1 MALHLIKEE
10 APVFLMSNLTK
21 RSLSRHR
28 VQALPPP
35 RHIPLPRCGAG
46 NRATKPQAS
55 SLLDGLAKCSFPC
68 LVLLCLQKRRN
79 AKEGEAETSN
89 SQSRFSSNSRKD
101 SPKRSAW
108 RRKTCN
114 TRDGQYVRTEAARR
128 DALQAHE
135 EEEDDEEAV
144 RREAIGFAA
153 LHEGF
158 VFYRTYTTTEL
169 IDSGTKQRGR
179 KTQFKVG
186 DFVDLMVAREK
197 SKSQNILYRFA
208 QIMAIFQKEPS
219 DFAIPDASKASTFSS
234 SSLEGS
240 VAVKGRRRQS
250 QNGRNA
256 PVHPIKLEV
265 RWVYDAQDLQ
275 QMGVSTARTPPLE
288 PHEYAESDKCEE
300 VPAEWLDEEALVVQS
315 ESDFLKEKQRRAAL
329 EREEEEHQEYFP
341 PLCFLTRF
349 YCSRTNIV
357 MPLEAVGDDRE
368 KICVAGCGSSP
379 LVLQLL
385 LNCSKYHQVYVHGGG
400 EDGGSLDAGLTP
412 VQRAIRRLQLDSVP
426 ATLPCRMAEFQK
438 VRQTILTGIKQQ
450 QGGELL
456 YISGLPGTGKTATVQ
471 SVLRSLQRDVQ
482 KQVIPPFTC
491 IELNAMRLQH
501 PDMVFVALYKQLFGC
516 KPHSTQHA
524 FAELDRTFTGEAH
537 SEARGQWDDFRKR
550 RLKASKTRNDKLPI
564 VLVVDEVDCLV
575 SVKQRVLYTLF
586 DWPFCPASRLV
597 LIAIANTIDLPE
609 KILNSRCASRI
620 GFGRLTFNP
629 YTSEQIEGIIVE
641 RLQDCRDLF
650 ADAAIKVCAR
660 KIANFYGD
668 IRRALQV
675 LSLRTSTA
683 QPTTYLTRLLL
694 YCLLR
699 QQRHLDCGV
708 PLRSL
713 VAAYQT
719 LLDVGKGSLTGADQL
734 PAGENRHIVDFEDIK
749 AMLDSDAYVL
759 AVSLRCLCLVDD
771 IQLAGMRVIEVY
783 LHLPRIDTQSPA
795 ATADKKNRPT
805 VHTAGGIKALL
816 VDPII
821 DEAGGDTEVAII
833 APASTAA
840 SRTAV
845 DSVDELVSVF
855 LRDEDLEGLP
865 L

>member
-1 MALHLIKEE
+1 M
-10 APVFLMSNLTK
+10 N
-21 RSLSRHR
+21 
-28 VQALPPP
+28 
-35 RHIPLPRCGAG
+35 
-46 NRATKPQAS
+46 
-55 SLLDGLAKCSFPC
+55 
-68 LVLLCLQKRRN
+68 
-79 AKEGEAETSN
+79 
-89 SQSRFSSNSRKD
+89 
-101 SPKRSAW
+101 
-108 RRKTCN
+108 
-114 TRDGQYVRTEAARR
+114 Y
-128 DALQAHE
+128 
-135 EEEDDEEAV
+135 
-144 RREAIGFAA
+144 
-153 LHEGF
+153 
-158 VFYRTYTTTEL
+158 
-169 IDSGTKQRGR
+169 
-179 KTQFKVG
+179 
-186 DFVDLMVAREK
+186 
-197 SKSQNILYRFA
+197 
-208 QIMAIFQKEPS
+208 
-219 DFAIPDASKASTFSS
+219 
-234 SSLEGS
+234 
-240 VAVKGRRRQS
+240 
-250 QNGRNA
+250 
-256 PVHPIKLEV
+256 
-265 RWVYDAQDLQ
+265 
-275 QMGVSTARTPPLE
+275 
-288 PHEYAESDKCEE
+288 
-300 VPAEWLDEEALVVQS
+300 
-315 ESDFLKEKQRRAAL
+315 
-329 EREEEEHQEYFP
+329 
-341 PLCFLTRF
+341 
-349 YCSRTNIV
+349 
-357 MPLEAVGDDRE
+357 
-368 KICVAGCGSSP
+368 
-379 LVLQLL
+379 
-385 LNCSKYHQVYVHGGG
+385 
-400 EDGGSLDAGLTP
+400 GLTP

-675 LSLRTSTA
+675 LRRALESLPSGRKIHPADINSA
-683 QPTTYLTRLLL
+683 ANDLFDSPLKDSISCLPRGMKYDEASPLARLGLLL

-749 AMLDSDAYVL
+749 AMLDS
-759 AVSLRCLCLVDD
+759 
-771 IQLAGMRVIEVY
+771 LAGMRVIEVY

-833 APASTAA
+833 AP
-840 SRTAV
+840 
-845 DSVDELVSVF
+845 VDELVSVF